1 MAKLFYKD
9 KPIIGLDISTTGIR
23 LMAVDPKKWLVLGYG
38 SVDLVPT
45 KVKESLE
52 GDGSYITSQLKELLS
67 SKIVGEI
74 PSDHAAIGIPASR
87 TYSRT
92 FSVPSSLEKS
102 LKDAVRTEA
111 DQYIPI
117 PSSTL
122 YIDHEVIERNKKEL
136 TVLMSAVSQSVI
148 DRIMTVV
155 SGAGLRPVLIESSIS
170 AATRVLKATED
181 AHLPTIVVDVGP
193 AGTDIAILDNGFIR
207 VTGSSTI
214 GGDMLTLSIAKKLDI
229 TLENAH
235 QLKIINGLNPGSRQ
249 KKLKAAIEPNL
260 ERVASE
266 IEKIIRYYQE
276 RVADIKFEQVLVIG
290 SGSDLPGIGEYFT
303 NRLVLPARVAN
314 PWQKLDFGN
323 LAEPPRQFRPR
334 YVAAAGLA
342 SIPPE
347 EVRK

>member
-9 KPIIGLDISTTGIR
+9 KPIIGLDISITGIR
-23 LMAVDPKKWLVLGYG
+23 LMAVDPKKRLVLGYG

-45 KVKESLE
+45 KVRESLE
-52 GDGSYITSQLKELLS
+52 GDGSYITTQLKELLA
-67 SKIVGEI
+67 SKIVGDL
-74 PSDHAAIGIPASR
+74 PSDHVAIGIPASR

-92 FSVPSSLEKS
+92 FEVPASLEKS
-102 LKDAVRTEA
+102 LKDAVTTEA

-136 TVLMSAVSQSVI
+136 TVLMSAVSQSLI
-148 DRIMTVV
+148 DGIIGVV
-155 SGAGLRPVLIESSIS
+155 NGAGLRPILVESSIS
-170 AATRVLKATED
+170 AATRVLKTTED
-181 AHLPTIVVDVGP
+181 AHLPTIVVDIGP

-214 GGDMLTLSIAKKLDI
+214 GGDMLTLSIAKKLEI

-249 KKLKAAIEPNL
+249 QKLKAAIEPNL
-260 ERVASE
+260 ERVAIE

-276 RVADIKFEQVLVIG
+276 RVADIKFEQLLVIG

-314 PWQKLDFGN
+314 PWQKLDFGA

-347 EVRK
+347 EARR